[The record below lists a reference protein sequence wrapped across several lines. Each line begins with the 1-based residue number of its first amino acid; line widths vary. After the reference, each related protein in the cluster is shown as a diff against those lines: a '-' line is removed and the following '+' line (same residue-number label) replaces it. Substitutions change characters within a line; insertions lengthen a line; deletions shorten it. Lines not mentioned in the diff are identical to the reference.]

1 MCVDVDGWTWKMF
14 SCLKKRLHNLY
25 LTSTFEQAAC
35 CTLSRTFLAFR
46 IFCSPTYSL
55 TQTTHC
61 TPRNILWEI
70 LPQLSSAIDFG
81 VGISCHQLATCKA
94 HFPDKFQSHHLS
106 LHYFPILALSNNQIE
121 MARLRNGILTSLVN
135 WMCYSV
141 QTNSKQP
148 MHCSCR
154 NWKHTK
160 SRCISAEIQSC
171 FLFAI
176 CFKAARD
183 MQGRDLS

>member
-25 LTSTFEQAAC
+25 STSTFEQAAC
-35 CTLSRTFLAFR
+35 CTLSAQIPR
-46 IFCSPTYSL
+46 ILHILLSNLFTHPNNSL
-55 TQTTHC
+55 Y
-61 TPRNILWEI
+61 TPQHSVRNLT
-70 LPQLSSAIDFG
+70 SAIDFWG
-81 VGISCHQLATCKA
+81 WNFMPPTRNMPPA
-94 HFPDKFQSHHLS
+94 HFPHKFQSHHLS
-106 LHYFPILALSNNQIE
+106 LHYFPHIGPVQQP
-121 MARLRNGILTSLVN
+121 RLKWHDWGLEILTSFLN

-154 NWKHTK
+154 NWKHAK

-176 CFKAARD
+176 CFTAARN